1 MSDHESIL
9 KACLED
15 PVLRE
20 TLRHALADPSPDRL
34 QQLGR
39 SIGRLHSRMS
49 SVTDRFSSVR
59 QSLNEAADRV
69 RNGYHDATTKGDS
82 DVDSNS

>member
-1 MSDHESIL
+1 MSTDHESIL
-9 KACLED
+9 QACLED

-34 QQLGR
+34 KQLGR
-39 SIGRLHSRMS
+39 SLGRLHTRFS
-49 SVTDRFSSVR
+49 SVTDRLSSVK

-69 RNGYHDATTKGDS
+69 RNGYHDVKGDS
-82 DVDSNS
+82 DVDSTS